1 MPADVPT
8 GTEPTAPGAPAGA
21 RASTDGPA
29 GTDRLASF
37 WGRSLG
43 SALRLTVRIP
53 EPAPD
58 EALAAA
64 ERAWAEVLAEFD
76 AVDAALSRF
85 RDDSE
90 LTMLNRL
97 AGTGSIVAVSGRTRR
112 ALAAIDRAF
121 RMTDQRFDAGVLG
134 ALERIGEHGAA
145 LERPGVA
152 PARPVVDPAERRF
165 RVHVPPVPVDMGGI
179 GKGLALRWASE
190 RALAAIPGGTGLM
203 LEAGGDIV
211 VRGTPPG
218 DGWRVG
224 IEDPAAP
231 APVDAEPLVVVALE
245 VGAVATSSV
254 RVRNW
259 IGPDGRP
266 VHHLVDPR
274 TGEPARGG
282 LIAVTVAAPD
292 PAWAE
297 VWSKALFLEGRAGIA
312 ADARAR
318 GIPAWWVD
326 DRGMLGMTPEARLR
340 TAWAAEDRLG

>member
-1 MPADVPT
+1 M
-8 GTEPTAPGAPAGA
+8 
-21 RASTDGPA
+21 
-29 GTDRLASF
+29 
-37 WGRSLG
+37 
-43 SALRLTVRIP
+43 TVRIP

-64 ERAWAEVLAEFD
+64 ERAWTEVLAEFD

-90 LTMLNRL
+90 LTMLNRQ
-97 AGTGSIVAVSGRTRR
+97 AGRGTVVPVSGRTRR

-121 RMTDQRFDAGVLG
+121 RLTEGRFDASVLG
-134 ALERIGEHGAA
+134 ALERIGEHGAVLDLPVPA
-145 LERPGVA
+145 TA
-152 PARPVVDPAERRF
+152 PARPAADPAERRF

-190 RALAAIPGGTGLM
+190 RAAAVLPADAGLL
-203 LEAGGDIV
+203 LEAGGDLV
-211 VRGTPPG
+211 ARGAPPA
-218 DGWRVG
+218 DEWRVG
-224 IEDPAAP
+224 VEDPAAANP
-231 APVDAEPLVVVALE
+231 SEVDPIVVVGTSR
-245 VGAVATSSV
+245 GAVATSSV
-254 RVRNW
+254 RVRHW

-266 VHHLVDPR
+266 VHHLLDPR

-297 VWSKALFLEGRAGIA
+297 VWSKALFLDGRDAIA
-312 ADARAR
+312 AEARAR
-318 GIPAWWVD
+318 GIAAWWVD

-340 TAWAAEDRLG
+340 TVWAAEDRLG